1 MDGVVYIKLF
11 VDYLDAIEPLSDA
24 ERGRLFTAL
33 LEYARTGEVPR
44 LTGNERFLFPMM
56 RAQIDRDLAA
66 MSASRDYLHSVR
78 SEAGRKGG
86 MKKAANARQTAANES
101 KSRQTAAD
109 AAKDKDNRQ
118 QTIDEDKNIPPAP
131 LRGEGGG
138 VEAAFQKFWSVYPKK
153 RNRADAL
160 KAFRS
165 VIKSGV
171 SLDALLSAVEA
182 QRKTPQ
188 WTKDGGQYIPYPATW
203 LNRGAWE
210 DEDVVTVSSPAGYE
224 YDPGDLTGSL

>member
-1 MDGVVYIKLF
+1 M
-11 VDYLDAIEPLSDA
+11 AIEYFCAYHSYLKSMRNLSDA
-24 ERGRLFTAL
+24 ECGRLFRAL
-33 LEYARTGEVPR
+33 LQYSAGDKSINLQGRESIAFDFITE
-44 LTGNERFLFPMM
+44 
-56 RAQIDRDLAA
+56 QIDRDQAA
-66 MSASRDYLHSVR
+66 YNEKCERNR
-78 SEAGRKGG
+78 E
-86 MKKAANARQTAANES
+86 NARKRSQTNVS
-101 KSRQTAAD
+101 DGKRSVTVAD
-109 AAKDKDNRQ
+109 KK
-118 QTIDEDKNIPPAP
+118 EKEKEKEKEKNTPLIPP
-131 LRGEGGG
+131 RGEGGG

-153 RNRADAL
+153 RNKADAL

-210 DEDVVTVSSPAGYE
+210 DEDVVTVSSSAGYE